1 MKVSRSKYGRIDLIS
16 KIAGLI
22 LVAVSIDNAT
32 KGNYFIA
39 LFLFGLGGI
48 ISIVPVF
55 IHVETSAR

>member
-1 MKVSRSKYGRIDLIS
+1 MKVSKSKYEKIDAIS

-22 LVAVSIDNAT
+22 LVAVSIDNAM

-39 LFLFGLGGI
+39 LFLFGLGGL

-55 IHVETSAR
+55 IKV

>member
-1 MKVSRSKYGRIDLIS
+1 MKVSKSKYEKIDAVS

-22 LVAVSIDNAT
+22 IVAVSVDHAV

-39 LFLFGLGGI
+39 LFLFGLGGM

-55 IHVETSAR
+55 IKVDTPA

>member
-1 MKVSRSKYGRIDLIS
+1 MKVSKSKYEKIDAIS

-22 LVAVSIDNAT
+22 LVAVSIDNAV

-39 LFLFGLGGI
+39 LFLFGLGGM

-55 IHVETSAR
+55 ITVETSV